1 MVKEINL
8 NHICKIEG
16 HAHLTLK
23 IEKNKVLKAELKAA
37 EGARFFEAL
46 VLNKKLKDVQE
57 IVSRI
62 CGICSCA
69 HSVACV
75 QALENAV
82 GIKPNEKQIL
92 IRELLTIGERIRS
105 HATHLYFLVLPDY
118 LGYDSALG
126 MMSKYPK
133 EVNDAIYMISTG
145 NKIVEVAGGREI
157 HPFLDIK
164 EDFKLDKKALD
175 ELVERLKESL
185 KISEKT
191 MKLFSELKYPEL
203 KREIDYL
210 SLKDEKRYANISG
223 KIVSK
228 SGGIDVHD
236 YKQHLKENIKEY
248 ATSKFVLKDDKPYL
262 TGAIA
267 RVKNNVKILEK
278 EIDLKKYMKKL
289 EENIDNP
296 FYNNLAQAIEMHYL
310 IKKCVE
316 ILQELKNIGEINP
329 DRKIKVKAGEG
340 VSAVEAPRGTLFH
353 EYKIN
358 NNGEISYCNIITP
371 TAQNLNMMEQDIAR
385 YVDILLEKKASKE
398 KIVREVEK
406 LIRAYDPCFS
416 CSTHFLKV
424 KWLGDFLKYL
434 K

>member
-1 MVKEINL
+1 MKEINM

-23 IEKNKVLKAELKAA
+23 IEKNKVIKAELKAS

-69 HSVACV
+69 HSVAAI
-75 QALENAV
+75 QALENAL

-118 LGYDSALG
+118 LGYDSALE
-126 MMSKYPK
+126 MNAKYSK
-133 EVNDAIYMISTG
+133 EVNDAIYLISTG

-164 EDFKLDKKALD
+164 EDFKLDEKGIND
-175 ELVERLKESL
+175 IIQRLKESL
-185 KISEKT
+185 NISEKT
-191 MKLFSELKYPEL
+191 MKLFSELKYPDL
-203 KREIDYL
+203 RREVDYL
-210 SLKDEKRYANISG
+210 CLKEEGEYANISG
-223 KIVSK
+223 KVISN
-228 SGGIDVHD
+228 SGKINISD
-236 YKQHLKENIKEY
+236 YKRHLKENIKEY
-248 ATSKFVLKDDKPYL
+248 ATSKFVLKDGKTYL

-267 RVKNNVKILEK
+267 RIKNNIEILEK
-278 EIDLKKYMKKL
+278 ESELKKYLKKI
-289 EENIDNP
+289 EENIENP
-296 FYNNLAQAIEMHYL
+296 FYNNLAQAIEVYYE
-310 IKKCVE
+310 IKKGIE
-316 ILQELKNIGEINP
+316 FFERLLKIGPILPDGEV
-329 DRKIKVKAGEG
+329 KIKTVNG
-340 VSAVEAPRGTLFH
+340 VSGVEAPRGTLFH
-353 EYKIN
+353 EYEIN

-371 TAQNLNMMEQDIAR
+371 TAQNLNMMEKDIMQ
-385 YVDILLEKKASKE
+385 YVNVLLKKNTNKE
-398 KIVREVEK
+398 KIVSEVEK

-424 KWLGDFLKYL
+424 KWLEK
-434 K
+434 